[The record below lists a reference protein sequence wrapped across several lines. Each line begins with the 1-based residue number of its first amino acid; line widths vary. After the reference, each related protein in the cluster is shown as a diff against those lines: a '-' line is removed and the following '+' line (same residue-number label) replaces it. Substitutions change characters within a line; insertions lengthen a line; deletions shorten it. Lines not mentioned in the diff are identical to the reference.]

1 MVHSGPQFRNVEAR
15 TVTPNDEHSAFQF
28 IIQDFEMHYSNG
40 PEMFASWYNFDKFLD
55 TEVRFH
61 AKLLNI
67 DFEKAKAAI
76 IAWIEQNHALEYLAL
91 I

>member
-1 MVHSGPQFRNVEAR
+1 M
-15 TVTPNDEHSAFQF
+15 TPDDEHTAFES

-40 PEMFASWYNFDKFLD
+40 PEMFASRYNFNKFLD

-61 AKLLNI
+61 AKLLKV
-67 DFEKAKAAI
+67 DFEKAREAV
-76 IAWIEQNHALEYLAL
+76 IAWVEQSHTMEYFQL